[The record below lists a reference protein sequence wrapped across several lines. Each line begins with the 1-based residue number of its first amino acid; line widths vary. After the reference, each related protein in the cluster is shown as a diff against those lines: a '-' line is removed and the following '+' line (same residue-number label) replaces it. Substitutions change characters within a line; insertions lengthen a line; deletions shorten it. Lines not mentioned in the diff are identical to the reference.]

1 MTPANNKIE
10 TSMNLTTHQHT
21 HLHTHSR
28 MRELSRGWLGKPT
41 NLILSS
47 YKSGGNKAE
56 QSTCVGQAGKDH
68 RQQSLVEKDF
78 IPALLHSCHSFVPLW
93 WSWCSSCTCD
103 WRTCAC
109 LILHC
114 QWPRRWREAGSR
126 LSVCGDDVPVC
137 RGSFALPRLYR
148 VASVSFYF
156 VFLFL
161 YMHAAVFYLAEAFLD
176 VMRLFRKRPFASSS
190 SLLTLCPASRLFLPS
205 THWCETLSY
214 FTLTVTEYLGKSQRF
229 PPEHWGGKARL

>member
-93 WSWCSSCTCD
+93 VLVFIVYVWLAYMCVFDTTLSMASALTGGWQQTVRVWRWRACLSWFICSAASLQGCIRFLLLCVLVPLHACCSFLFGRSLSWCD
-103 WRTCAC
+103 
-109 LILHC
+109 
-114 QWPRRWREAGSR
+114 
-126 LSVCGDDVPVC
+126 
-137 RGSFALPRLYR
+137 
-148 VASVSFYF
+148 
-156 VFLFL
+156 
-161 YMHAAVFYLAEAFLD
+161 
-176 VMRLFRKRPFASSS
+176 
-190 SLLTLCPASRLFLPS
+190 
-205 THWCETLSY
+205 ETFS
-214 FTLTVTEYLGKSQRF
+214 
-229 PPEHWGGKARL
+229 